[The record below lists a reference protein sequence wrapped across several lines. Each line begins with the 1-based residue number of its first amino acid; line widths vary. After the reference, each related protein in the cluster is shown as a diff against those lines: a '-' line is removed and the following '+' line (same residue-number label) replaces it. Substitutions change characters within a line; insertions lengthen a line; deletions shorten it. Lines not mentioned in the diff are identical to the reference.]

1 MENEIWMPITGY
13 EGYYEVSNL
22 GRVKALSRIVKRGCI
37 SQPVRER
44 ILSAGG
50 AGTEGILPYGCRET
64 EGCRLS

>member
-1 MENEIWMPITGY
+1 MENEIWVPITGY

-44 ILSAGG
+44 IFEKLKDVDYPKF
-50 AGTEGILPYGCRET
+50 IRKYYDL
-64 EGCRLS
+64 